1 MNKKKEAVAGWLF
14 MTPALFIFL
23 TLVLIP
29 VISSIILSF
38 TKWNFLSGFSG
49 IEFTGVNNFIKLF
62 TKDRKF
68 KKALVNT
75 VIYAITIAP
84 TTVAL
89 SLFLAHMLN
98 TKVYLKKFLRMCFFI
113 PYISSMVALAAVFR
127 YMFRTDGPVNLIL
140 GKVFVMGPVPNWMI
154 DGSLCRIP
162 VILVMIYAG
171 IGFCV
176 IVYMAALQAVPSE
189 LYEAAQIDGASA
201 VRSFFKI
208 TLPLVSSTTFYL
220 LIVRLIAAFKI
231 FTAVNVMDSNGG
243 AVSVVEII
251 YDEAFGKYNFGYAS
265 AASWVLVAI
274 ILLVTLLQMW
284 GQKKWVHY

>member
-140 GKVFVMGPVPNWMI
+140 GKVFGKDPVPNWMI

>member
-140 GKVFVMGPVPNWMI
+140 GKVFGMDPVPNWMI

-274 ILLVTLLQMW
+274 ILLVTQLQMW

>member
-1 MNKKKEAVAGWLF
+1 MAGWLF

-75 VIYAITIAP
+75 VIYAITIAT

-140 GKVFVMGPVPNWMI
+140 GKVFGMDPVPNWMI

-201 VRSFFKI
+201 VRSYFKI

-274 ILLVTLLQMW
+274 ILLVTQLQMW